1 VLALED
7 EIMIFGNRT
16 DRLSMEVSG
25 AHTVFDVSAAVER
38 ARPVRLVLT
47 ILALIVA
54 VQVTFLIVTN
64 PSLEWHVVWQWLFD
78 YSVLQ
83 GLTVTL
89 GLAIAAMIIGTA
101 VGLLLA
107 IARLSNS
114 RLARGFA
121 GLYIWFFRG
130 TPMLVQLIFWYNLA
144 TLFPNLSIAVPFGPT
159 LVSWD
164 TNTVITPL
172 TAAVVGLALNEAA
185 YMAEIIRG
193 GLLSVDAGQSETAQ
207 AFGMTR
213 ARALRRII
221 IPQAM
226 RSIVPPSGNQF
237 ISLIKGTSLVS
248 VIAMNDLLYSVQS
261 IYNRTFEIIPLLLVA
276 VVWYLLVTSVLNIG
290 QSRIEAYYSRGA
302 RKAQDRTP
310 TTALTTEE
318 VR

>member
-1 VLALED
+1 
-7 EIMIFGNRT
+7 MFYGNQR
-16 DRLSMEVSG
+16 DGVKMENS
-25 AHTVFDVSAAVER
+25 ATQAVFDVSEAAEQ
-38 ARPVRLVLT
+38 ARPVRLAFTL
-47 ILALIVA
+47 LALVIA
-54 VQVTFLIVTN
+54 AQIGWLIITN

-78 YSVLQ
+78 PSVLQ

-89 GLAIAAMIIGTA
+89 GLAVAAMIIGA
-101 VGLLLA
+101 AIGLLLA

-114 RLARGFA
+114 KLARGFA

-144 TLFPNLSIAVPFGPT
+144 TLFPNLSIAIPFGPT
-159 LVSWD
+159 IVSWD

-172 TAAVVGLALNEAA
+172 TAAVIGLALNEAA

-193 GLLSVDAGQSETAQ
+193 GLLSVDPGQSETAQ

-226 RSIVPPSGNQF
+226 RSIVPPTGNQF

-248 VIAMNDLLYSVQS
+248 VIAMNDLHYSVQS

-276 VVWYLLVTSVLNIG
+276 VVWYLLVTSILNVG
-290 QSRIEAYYSRGA
+290 QSRIEAYYSRGT
-302 RKAQDRTP
+302 RRTQYQAA
-310 TTALTTEE
+310 TSASMKEDMK
-318 VR
+318 